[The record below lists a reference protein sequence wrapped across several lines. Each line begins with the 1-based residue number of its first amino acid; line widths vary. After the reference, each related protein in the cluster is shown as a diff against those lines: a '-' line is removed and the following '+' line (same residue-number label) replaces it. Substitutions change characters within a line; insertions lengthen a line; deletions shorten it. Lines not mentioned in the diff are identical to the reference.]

1 MKNYFFQ
8 VFHDLHLRSVRLENL
23 FSPKGVDLTEHIAP
37 VNSIEDIHKIKTRS
51 KNAKKSIQSSNFE
64 VNSSNEMN
72 IQSSLDKQKNSNDKI
87 KLLKNLNIELNSTEE
102 PVYRMELNLMEL
114 PVKLMKLDPT
124 EQAEN
129 LTEYPDPSSPP
140 YIISSSSEDEDIVV
154 LTTSK
159 SVYVPLENLIHP
171 PEQSVFSLDNG
182 GSSPDIVICPQK
194 ERYSFPDIT
203 DESENI
209 QVSTEPEY
217 SESTPKFKVNDDS
230 DIEIQPKEFD
240 SSRFRCL
247 MLYPNFENFVRA
259 YFEMKNGDICSER
272 CDTIISHLASAM
284 ELDSINPLLN
294 MIRDNYD
301 ETRGLKDWALIFQ
314 VS

>member
-1 MKNYFFQ
+1 M
-8 VFHDLHLRSVRLENL
+8 

-37 VNSIEDIHKIKTRS
+37 VNSIEDIHRIKTRS
-51 KNAKKSIQSSNFE
+51 KNAKNSKQGSNLE
-64 VNSSNEMN
+64 INSSNEMN
-72 IQSSLDKQKNSNDKI
+72 IHSLLDKQKNSNDKI
-87 KLLKNLNIELNSTEE
+87 MSNLNIELNSTEQ
-102 PVYRMELNLMEL
+102 PVNRMKFNLTEQPEKLMEFNLTEQPLILMELNPTEQAENRMELN
-114 PVKLMKLDPT
+114 PT
-124 EQAEN
+124 EKAEN

-140 YIISSSSEDEDIVV
+140 YIVSSSSEDEDIVV
-154 LTTSK
+154 LTTLK
-159 SVYVPLENLIHP
+159 SAYLPSDLI
-171 PEQSVFSLDNG
+171 
-182 GSSPDIVICPQK
+182 ICPQK
-194 ERYSFPDIT
+194 ERFSFPDKT

-209 QVSTEPEY
+209 QVSAEPEY
-217 SESTPKFKVNDDS
+217 SESSPKYKVNNDS
-230 DIEIQPKEFD
+230 DIEIQSNEFD

-272 CDTIISHLASAM
+272 CDNIICHLASAM

-314 VS
+314 VSQLITRTLFQIKNISILIQ